1 MDAKLLKEKIFSLAD
16 ELQPLFEEVCDTV
29 FHHPELGMQEFWTSD
44 YLVSMIEKE
53 GVSVEKPFGG
63 IETAFCHAT
72 PEQYAAWMRFRD
84 EHPRRL
90 WPG

>member
-53 GVSVEKPFGG
+53 GF
-63 IETAFCHAT
+63 
-72 PEQYAAWMRFRD
+72 
-84 EHPRRL
+84 
-90 WPG
+90 